1 MRSLIVF
8 LLFYS
13 SSVFSQNC
21 SQFNQSNCLDN
32 LENYYFYEK
41 ILSTDECNEYE
52 LNFEE
57 QNNLKGYLTRSIV
70 SFIQTQSNQ
79 SLSYRRE
86 KNKFSEQEIF
96 NSLSQSNSS
105 AILYNPKFAFCKSFN
120 NTGERLSVFI
130 YAEKKSFD
138 ELAKNYFISTLNRLT
153 NNLNSHEAYYRVNP
167 NFEFIEEINKLT
179 SGLNTLSSYYGLM
192 VSLGLDEN
200 TLDNFFQLEAEI
212 SSFKMKINSL
222 ENNLNKINSLVD
234 DKRYED
240 AFDFLTKVNLRYPKN
255 PDVEKVVVNYNK
267 NVKLS
272 KSSAL
277 KEMKSKSTSFN
288 NFTIELG
295 FNSALLNIYRG
306 SSGTENYNGNS
317 YFDRLYP
324 YIETRFV
331 FNDREHK
338 YGIGPFYRQHFSNT
352 LLVLS
357 PREYYFPFSNSF
369 SEVGLF
375 GQYFFIYDFVGESMT
390 SFTFSTGKLLQS
402 FVTDQ
407 GDQLNFWTF
416 SPGLKT
422 YLQANNSKSYR
433 TSLSFKYNLTIAG
446 KQFTY
451 GNFSIGF
458 SRNIKVGRKISDLN
472 KRKLENDFKVF

>member
-1 MRSLIVF
+1 MRFYLAA

-13 SSVFSQNC
+13 STIFSQDCNLF
-21 SQFNQSNCLDN
+21 SQLNCLED
-32 LENYYFYEK
+32 LENYYYYEK
-41 ILSTDECNEYE
+41 TLSSDDCDDYE

-70 SFIQTQSNQ
+70 SFIETQSNQ
-79 SLSYRRE
+79 SLSYLRE

-120 NTGERLSVFI
+120 NTGERLSVLI
-130 YAEKKSFD
+130 YVEKKSFD
-138 ELAKNYFISTLNRLT
+138 DLAKNYFISTLNRLS
-153 NNLNSHEAYYRVNP
+153 NNLNSHLAYFKVNP
-167 NFEFIEEINKLT
+167 NFEFIEEINKLDN
-179 SGLNTLSSYYGLM
+179 GLKTLSSYYGLM
-192 VSLGLDEN
+192 VSLGLDESTFN
-200 TLDNFFQLEAEI
+200 NFFQLEADI
-212 SSFKMKINSL
+212 NSFKQKVNSL

-234 DKRYED
+234 DKQYVD
-240 AFDFLTKVNLRYPKN
+240 AFDFLNKVYLKYPKN
-255 PDVEKVVVNYNK
+255 PDVRKAIVNYNK
-267 NVKLS
+267 NVKLA
-272 KSSAL
+272 KFSAL

-288 NFTIELG
+288 NFTLELG
-295 FNSALLNIYRG
+295 FNSALLNNYRG

-317 YFDRLYP
+317 YLDRLYP

-357 PREYYFPFSNSF
+357 SREYYFPFSNSF

-390 SFTFSTGKLLQS
+390 SLTFSTGKLLQS
-402 FVTDQ
+402 FVSDQ
-407 GDQLNFWTF
+407 GDKLSFWTF

-422 YLQANNSKSYR
+422 YLQSDNSKSYR
-433 TSLSFKYNLTIAG
+433 TSLSLKYNLTIAG